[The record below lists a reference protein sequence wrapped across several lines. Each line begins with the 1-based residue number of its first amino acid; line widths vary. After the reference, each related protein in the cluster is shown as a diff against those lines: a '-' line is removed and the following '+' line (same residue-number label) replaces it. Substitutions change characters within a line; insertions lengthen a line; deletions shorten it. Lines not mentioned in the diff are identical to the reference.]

1 MPDFDPS
8 DSDHQR
14 LSDLTDQII
23 DTTNNT
29 LRKALFEQLKT
40 EFARHDQRVEHSPFT
55 GAQRA
60 DHAHIKGLIEAIDDT
75 SLSSDVWI
83 EKIGEL
89 RNALYMHR
97 MGRTQA

>member
-29 LRKALFEQLKT
+29 LRMALFEQLKT
-40 EFARHDQRVEHSPFT
+40 EFTRHDQAVEHSPFT
-55 GAQRA
+55 GSQRA
-60 DHAHIKGLIEAIDDT
+60 NHAHIKGLIEAIDQT
-75 SLSSDVWI
+75 SISGDLWI

-97 MGRTQA
+97 QGRPQS